1 MTTFLLLPR
10 GVSAILPSSLNL
22 SHKIV
27 NKVAQVRWSAAA
39 PPPTLDCPLFCE
51 TSPFAFLPPPLS
63 LKSLSFLLCHDRKS
77 DETSR
82 LVLRGWRAD
91 LSDLEKGAREPVQDS
106 CPTYSGRLR
115 DLNGNISLPPNPEW
129 PSENVRLAVR
139 PIHFLERFSNSFCT
153 SAASFPSIS
162 LPTVIHSELALC
174 SFRPFAKKTLSLL
187 SV

>member
-1 MTTFLLLPR
+1 MVRRQLSI
-10 GVSAILPSSLNL
+10 VSYSAKLRPLPSS
-22 SHKIV
+22 
-27 NKVAQVRWSAAA
+27 
-39 PPPTLDCPLFCE
+39 
-51 TSPFAFLPPPLS
+51 AFFEI
-63 LKSLSFLLCHDRKS
+63 SLSFLLFHDRKS

-82 LVLRGWRAD
+82 LVLKGRRTD

-129 PSENVRLAVR
+129 PSENDRLAVS
-139 PIHFLERFSNSFCT
+139 PIHFLKRFSKSFCT

-174 SFRPFAKKTLSLL
+174 SFPPFAKRTLGLL
-187 SV
+187 SPRGEASFAD

>member
-1 MTTFLLLPR
+1 MVRRQLSI
-10 GVSAILPSSLNL
+10 VSYSAKLRPLPSS
-22 SHKIV
+22 
-27 NKVAQVRWSAAA
+27 
-39 PPPTLDCPLFCE
+39 
-51 TSPFAFLPPPLS
+51 AFFEI
-63 LKSLSFLLCHDRKS
+63 SLSFLLFHDRKS

-129 PSENVRLAVR
+129 PSENVRRLAVS
-139 PIHFLERFSNSFCT
+139 PIHFLKRFSKSFCT

-174 SFRPFAKKTLSLL
+174 SFQPFARGTLGLL
-187 SV
+187 SVRGKVSFAN